1 MPFKEI
7 VLVSLLFTAIF
18 LPIIG
23 GVLCALTFASY
34 LMDEYESTMDM
45 TVMPC
50 IMIFLGHTTLWVLI
64 WGVL

>member
-1 MPFKEI
+1 MHFKEI
-7 VLVSLLFTAIF
+7 LLVSLLFTTIF

-45 TVMPC
+45 TVMPG
-50 IMIFLGHTTLWVLI
+50 IMVFLGHTILWILI
-64 WGVL
+64 WGAI